1 MKGARRIYMK
11 KKILLFTIIAV
22 VTVMVLGVLLTG
34 CYYEDKTKSGI
45 DQIKEGGK
53 LVIATSANFPPFEN
67 LEKGKIVG
75 WDIDVAQALADEL
88 GVELEI
94 QNMDFEAVLSAVA
107 TGKVHIG
114 MAGISNTPARDKNV
128 DFSMNVFDSSQMII
142 VRADNTSI
150 NGPMDLAGKRVA
162 VQAGTI
168 GNFLADMNKDYAYD
182 FDDDGNPILDS
193 PILGAPGEVIKLESG
208 TLALQRVKDGQ
219 ADAVIL
225 DKLPA
230 EEIVNN
236 LNAQGGAQLKIL
248 SSSVYDDAYAF
259 AVGEGNTELKEWI
272 DATFKKLQD
281 NGTISRLNEKWFGGS
296 AE

>member
-1 MKGARRIYMK
+1 MK

-22 VTVMVLGVLLTG
+22 VSVMVLGVLLTG

-88 GVELEI
+88 G
-94 QNMDFEAVLSAVA
+94 
-107 TGKVHIG
+107 
-114 MAGISNTPARDKNV
+114 
-128 DFSMNVFDSSQMII
+128 
-142 VRADNTSI
+142 
-150 NGPMDLAGKRVA
+150 
-162 VQAGTI
+162 
-168 GNFLADMNKDYAYD
+168 
-182 FDDDGNPILDS
+182 
-193 PILGAPGEVIKLESG
+193 APGEVIKLESG

-248 SSSVYDDAYAF
+248 ADSVYDDAYAF
-259 AVGEGNTELKEWI
+259 AIGEGNTELKEWI

-281 NGTISRLNEKWFGGS
+281 NGTISELNEKWFGGS
-296 AE
+296 AK

>member
-1 MKGARRIYMK
+1 MK

-34 CYYEDKTKSGI
+34 CCYEDKTKSGI

-88 GVELEI
+88 GVELDI

-142 VRADNTSI
+142 VRADN
-150 NGPMDLAGKRVA
+150 A
-162 VQAGTI
+162 
-168 GNFLADMNKDYAYD
+168 
-182 FDDDGNPILDS
+182 
-193 PILGAPGEVIKLESG
+193 
-208 TLALQRVKDGQ
+208 
-219 ADAVIL
+219 
-225 DKLPA
+225 
-230 EEIVNN
+230 
-236 LNAQGGAQLKIL
+236 
-248 SSSVYDDAYAF
+248 
-259 AVGEGNTELKEWI
+259 
-272 DATFKKLQD
+272 
-281 NGTISRLNEKWFGGS
+281 
-296 AE
+296 